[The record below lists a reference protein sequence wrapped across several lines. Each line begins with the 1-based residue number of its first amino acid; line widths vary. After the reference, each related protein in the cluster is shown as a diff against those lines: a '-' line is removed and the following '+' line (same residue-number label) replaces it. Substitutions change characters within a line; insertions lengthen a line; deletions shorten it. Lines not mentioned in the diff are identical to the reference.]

1 MKKATGTRSDI
12 KLIENDKRILQYEKL
27 TLWLLI
33 VGAIMAA
40 VIFLTGCAEVVREYP
55 IDSRYT
61 ISYTETKTMYTEKY
75 NWHEDKYVLV
85 PETYTVAHPEKYEI
99 LYQIEYDNGYE
110 CTEWRE
116 VTKKQYFDFEKEH
129 GRG

>member
-40 VIFLTGCAEVVREYP
+40 VMWV
-55 IDSRYT
+55 T
-61 ISYTETKTMYTEKY
+61 I
-75 NWHEDKYVLV
+75 
-85 PETYTVAHPEKYEI
+85 
-99 LYQIEYDNGYE
+99 
-110 CTEWRE
+110 
-116 VTKKQYFDFEKEH
+116 
-129 GRG
+129 

>member
-1 MKKATGTRSDI
+1 MKKATGMRSGT

-55 IDSRYT
+55 HLT
-61 ISYTETKTMYTEKY
+61 I
-75 NWHEDKYVLV
+75 
-85 PETYTVAHPEKYEI
+85 
-99 LYQIEYDNGYE
+99 
-110 CTEWRE
+110 
-116 VTKKQYFDFEKEH
+116 
-129 GRG
+129 